1 MTEVTLSAE
10 QFDFLVEIV
19 ALGLMLISFYSGI
32 KLGYSK

>member
-1 MTEVTLSAE
+1 MMTVE
-10 QFDFLVEIV
+10 QYDFLIEML